1 MQEWY
6 YGWSSRP
13 RKMTKKQIQ
22 EMIQNMK
29 KVKIIN
35 KKSKDYHKEE
45 EREAEDILK
54 KLNEK

>member
-1 MQEWY
+1 
-6 YGWSSRP
+6 
-13 RKMTKKQIQ
+13 
-22 EMIQNMK
+22 MIQNMK